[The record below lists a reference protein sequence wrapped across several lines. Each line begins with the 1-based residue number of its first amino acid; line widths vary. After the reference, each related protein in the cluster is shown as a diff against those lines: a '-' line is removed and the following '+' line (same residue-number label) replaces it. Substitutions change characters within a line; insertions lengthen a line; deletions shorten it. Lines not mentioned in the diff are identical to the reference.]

1 MGEKIKDRRKALGMT
16 QQELAEKMGFKTRS
30 HISLIEQ
37 GERNIPV
44 NKIKKLAKILDISP
58 EYLVGWAND
67 ISDKTLDLNNN
78 ISKQCSNSDD
88 VCIDDNFV
96 DPLMNIIQ
104 STNLLYEENDIDIA
118 ISCLERRRLIIKK
131 HN

>member
-1 MGEKIKDRRKALGMT
+1 MTMGEKIKDRRKALGMT

-58 EYLVGWAND
+58 EYLVGWRNTLESSSDSKVMVNNKSHD
-67 ISDKTLDLNNN
+67 ILDTTR
-78 ISKQCSNSDD
+78 
-88 VCIDDNFV
+88 
-96 DPLMNIIQ
+96 DPLKLIINATDLITL
-104 STNLLYEENDIDIA
+104 SSDIDLA
-118 ISCLERRRLIIKK
+118 ISYLQRRKK
-131 HN
+131 QLNKEE

>member
-1 MGEKIKDRRKALGMT
+1 MTMGEKIKDRRKALGMT

-58 EYLVGWAND
+58 EYLVGWRNTLESSSDSKVMVNNKSHD
-67 ISDKTLDLNNN
+67 ILDTTR
-78 ISKQCSNSDD
+78 
-88 VCIDDNFV
+88 
-96 DPLMNIIQ
+96 DPLKLIINATDLITL
-104 STNLLYEENDIDIA
+104 SSDIDLA
-118 ISCLERRRLIIKK
+118 ISYLQRRKK
-131 HN
+131 QLNKEA

>member
-1 MGEKIKDRRKALGMT
+1 MTMGEKIKDRRKALGMT

-58 EYLVGWAND
+58 N
-67 ISDKTLDLNNN
+67 T
-78 ISKQCSNSDD
+78 
-88 VCIDDNFV
+88 
-96 DPLMNIIQ
+96 
-104 STNLLYEENDIDIA
+104 
-118 ISCLERRRLIIKK
+118 
-131 HN
+131 